1 MIGQTI
7 SHYRITEKLG
17 GGGMGVVYKAEDIK
31 LGRFVALKF
40 LPDEVAKDPQALSR
54 FQREAKAAS
63 ALNHPNICTIHEID
77 DQHGQTFIAMEF
89 LDGITLKHCI
99 AGQPV
104 EIETVLALAIEIAD
118 ALDAAHEGGIVHRD
132 IKPANLFVTKRGHA
146 KILDFGLAKVTLRSS
161 RIPDGATA
169 TLQETLP
176 SEEHL
181 TSPGSTLGTV
191 SYMSPEQ
198 VRGRELD
205 ARTDLFSFGAVLY
218 EMVTGTVPFRGE
230 GSGDI
235 FDAILHKP
243 PTAAVR
249 LNPEVPVELERIIN
263 KALEKDKD
271 LRYQHA
277 SEMRA
282 DLKRLKRE
290 TESGRVSAES
300 SSANVSGAAAAQA
313 SASASAAAIPA
324 SASSSSS
331 SVLIAEA
338 QRHKGKLAGAAVA
351 VIVLLIAAAFGAYKL
366 LHKNAP
372 VIDTHNITIRQLTEH
387 GQAVGFASISADGRL
402 VAYGRREVERSLR
415 VKQVATGSEVTVVPP
430 QTGFF
435 GKGATFTPDGNY
447 LYYAHQ
453 DPANPNSINLYSV
466 PALGGASRQIVSD
479 VTSAVAFSPDGKR
492 MVYTRSIQ
500 DKGEDQLLIA
510 NADGS
515 DEKIIFRHESGANG
529 IRTSPSWSASGNLIA
544 VGMLQLGQKD
554 VLSSILVL
562 TSEGKQVKTFPLPVL
577 ISDVA
582 WLPDSSGVFFDGIQT
597 SVIRSQIWLQPYPE
611 GAPFKINNDLSDYYS
626 LSVTADGKS
635 FVTTQQRQQ
644 ATIYVGDSPAVLND
658 KIDWKLS
665 PISTEQ
671 ATGFGLSWTSS
682 GKLLQQDGSVHI
694 FVTDA
699 DGSNRVRVLEDNAPA
714 FGPRSCGSG
723 DLVIMSRVLANN
735 APNLW
740 RLNMATGETKQL
752 TFGKDEEVGS
762 CTPDG
767 KWMLYAGPALSDN
780 LFHIYKVST
789 DGGEP
794 VELAKGQVRE
804 AAVSPDGQMVAYV
817 RIDGQGASA
826 KSKFVVQKLE
836 GGPSVQEIE
845 VPSAYARQYLGWT
858 PDGRALTFVHNTTGN
873 TQNVYM
879 QPLAGGAP
887 VQLTHFDSEPSAL
900 VTYAWSRDGKKF
912 AVTRARYNDTDVVM
926 FSGFR

>member
-1 MIGQTI
+1 VIGQTI

-54 FQREAKAAS
+54 FEREAKAAS

-263 KALEKDKD
+263 KALEKDKE

-290 TESGRVSAES
+290 TESGRVSADS
-300 SSANVSGAAAAQA
+300 SSANVSGAAALPTSVSASSA
-313 SASASAAAIPA
+313 KISASASA
-324 SASSSSS
+324 SSS

-338 QRHKGKLAGAAVA
+338 QRHKGKLASAAAV
-351 VIVLLIAAAFGAYKL
+351 VVVLLIAAAFGAYKL

-372 VIDTHNITIRQLTEH
+372 VIDTHNISIRQLTEH
-387 GQAVGFASISADGRL
+387 GQAIGFASISADGRL
-402 VAYGRREVERSLR
+402 VAYGRREGERSLR

-435 GKGATFTPDGNY
+435 GRGATFTPDGNY
-447 LYYAHQ
+447 LYYTHQ
-453 DPANPNSINLYSV
+453 DPANPNSTNLYSV
-466 PALGGASRQIVSD
+466 PALGGASRQIASD
-479 VTSAVAFSPDGKR
+479 VNSAVAFSPDGKR
-492 MVYTRSIQ
+492 MVYTRTIQ

-529 IRTSPSWSASGNLIA
+529 FRTSPSWSASGLIA

-554 VLSSILVL
+554 VITSILVL
-562 TSEGKQVKTFPLPVL
+562 TSEGKQVKAFPLPTL
-577 ISDVA
+577 MSDVA
-582 WLPDSSGVFFDGIQT
+582 WLPDSSGIFFMGIQT
-597 SVIRSQIWLQPYPE
+597 SVVRSQIWLQPYPE
-611 GAPFKINNDLSDYYS
+611 GTPFKVSNDLSDYNS

-635 FVTTQQRQQ
+635 FVTTQERRQ
-644 ATIYVGDSPAVLND
+644 AAIYVGDSPGLLND

-665 PISTEQ
+665 AISTEQ
-671 ATGFGLSWTSS
+671 STGYGLSWTSA
-682 GKLLQQDGSVHI
+682 GKLLQQDGSFHI
-694 FVTDA
+694 YVTGP
-699 DGSNRVRVLEDNAPA
+699 DGSNRVRVLEDNGIA
-714 FGPRSCGSG
+714 FSPRACGSG
-723 DLVIMSRVLANN
+723 DLMIVSRVLESN

-740 RLNMATGETKQL
+740 RVNMATGEAKQL
-752 TFGKDEEVGS
+752 TFGKDEETSS

-767 KWMLYAGPALSDN
+767 KWVVYPGPSPNDSVYR
-780 LFHIYKVST
+780 IYKIST

-794 VELAKGQVRE
+794 VELAKGRVYE
-804 AAVSPDGQMVAYV
+804 PAVSPDGQLVAYT
-817 RIDGQGASA
+817 RIDGQGARA
-826 KSKFVVQKLE
+826 KSKVVLQKVE
-836 GGPSVQEIE
+836 GGSPVQEIE
-845 VPSAYARQYLGWT
+845 VPSAFTPMYLGWT
-858 PDGRALTFVHNTTGN
+858 PDGKALTFVRNTTGN
-873 TQNVYM
+873 TQNLYV
-879 QPLAGGAP
+879 QPLDGGAP
-887 VQLTHFDSEPSAL
+887 VQLTHFDSEPA
-900 VTYAWSRDGKKF
+900 VVAAYAWSRDGKKF
-912 AVTRARYNDTDVVM
+912 AVTRARYADADVVM